1 MYSNYALTA
10 HFNLI
15 GYRYT
20 MLTTQLVPGQYHQT
34 TIEVMEGIEELKP
47 GQYEQKLTKIAGAQP
62 GQYYQQDPS
71 ME

>member
-1 MYSNYALTA
+1 
-10 HFNLI
+10 
-15 GYRYT
+15 

-47 GQYEQKLTKIAGAQP
+47 GQYEQKLTKIAGTQP

-71 ME
+71 MD